1 MSFDFFVRVFWE
13 SAITH
18 FGKKEQDTGQFLN
31 SDYINFFFSLGIV
44 KLSLGEMNSSFTVSF
59 YLHSLSFPLT
69 TLSLGIQS
77 LPA

>member
-31 SDYINFFFSLGIV
+31 SDYINFFFSLGI
-44 KLSLGEMNSSFTVSF
+44 LGEMNSSFTVSF